1 MTTINKDN
9 SLCQLSVQLVDKI
22 NFACHQSAFSLLR
35 ELRLENLSDGALEN
49 LEIHLS
55 SSPSFL
61 KGKSW
66 VVDLLS
72 VGSVLP
78 LKDRDIELDGGFLM
92 GLTESISGTVTF
104 ELLQG
109 NDVLVKSDHKVELLA
124 HNEWGGAEY
133 MPELLAAFCTPNNAA
148 VDRILKDASR
158 ILRQAG
164 KPDGINGYA
173 SKSRERVWSMAS
185 AIYSAIESLQLSYA
199 LPPSSFE
206 RNGQKIRF
214 PNQVIESGLA
224 TCLDSTML
232 FAAAFEQAG
241 LNPLIVLKEGHALVG
256 VWLQPE
262 ELSAVT
268 TDEAEVLRKR
278 LPDNEL
284 ILIETTFVTNHP
296 AVSFSKAI
304 ENGAQAISMDE
315 DERFELA
322 IDIRRARSHKIRP
335 LGFVQKLTEANSS
348 EEPPHSLDAML
359 EEAPSLPDFENE
371 SFEQEPIKTPSGRL
385 DRWQRKLLELSA
397 RNPLLNHKD
406 GRASLSFV
414 APDAGLLEDLLADG
428 ARISV
433 SPFPKLSSSDQD
445 SEIHEQRTGENI
457 QKEYARDALK
467 KKQLL
472 VNLTEDELNKRAVE
486 IYRKAQT
493 SMQEGGSN
501 TLYLAIGF
509 LFWKQDKK
517 DGKRYRAPLILLPVA
532 LERKSVRSGIKIIAG
547 DDEPTFN
554 TTLLEM
560 LKRDFGI
567 DLGYLAGDLPK
578 DDSGLDVAKIFNWVR
593 AAVKDAVGF
602 ELVDQVALGHFSFAK
617 YLMWKDLVDR
627 ADQLKQNPVVR
638 HLLETPRE
646 RYDSDISFVE
656 PNQLDYQFDPSDLLT
671 PLPAD
676 SSQMAAVA
684 TADLGKDFVIIGPP
698 GTGKSQT
705 ISNLIAHMLGKGKK
719 VLFVSEKT
727 AALEVVHRRLKDIGL
742 GSFCLELH
750 SNKAKKADVL
760 AQLNASWTQS
770 SSYTAESWQT
780 KSDQLK
786 HDRDKLNNLVEALHR
801 KRSNGLTAHYAM
813 GIKVRDADLLDKVE
827 LNWSTPSDHT
837 QQDLDQMRRAVA
849 NLAVQANAIGTINQH
864 PLSYI
869 QADDWG
875 PSWQDGLVQSSQ
887 TLKSAAIEAKQAL
900 ESFISALGFEFG
912 NISLH
917 QLASWEE
924 LGQVLLDSYRTQSGF
939 ALEPDGQD
947 LIEAL
952 EQAVLLLQNYIRLQ
966 SELSCD
972 YSPLSWKNID
982 PVVLKSEWQAA
993 KESWWL
999 KRFFATR
1006 RVIKEVKAKGAQ
1018 GEPNLDQDIPVLVDL
1033 RQKGEAIAELDK
1045 RLSSLKD
1052 WNSHDTN
1059 PDVVSALQLIGI
1071 RARKAVS
1078 QVVSDTETLV
1088 ALRSKVRNLLHDG
1101 NDLLAPDGVMG
1112 IAIHRMIS
1120 SMSEFDIAYN
1130 DFQSRAASHRLD
1142 SLDHFDEVIGV
1153 SDIVLSKQGEL
1164 KSWCAWNKRKHEAQ
1178 ALQLGAIVDAVEN
1191 GVITAAQA
1199 EDAFEAAY
1207 CAWWSKAIINE
1218 DHVLRQFSSPEHEQ
1232 TITNFQAIDKAFC
1245 QLTAQYISAK
1255 LSGQI
1260 PSTDAGTRASSWGTL
1275 RHEIQKKTRHK
1286 PVRQLLEE
1294 APDAVTTL
1302 APCMMMSPLS
1312 IAQFL
1317 GAGQSLFDVVIFD
1330 EASQITV
1337 WDAVGALARG
1347 KQVIVAGDPKQMPP
1361 SNFFGRA
1368 DNDPDGDVDAEGD
1381 LESILD
1387 ELLGASIPQRLL
1399 NLHYR
1404 SRKESLIAFSN
1415 SNYYDSSLVTFPAP
1429 IHPDN
1434 GVRLVKPDGFYA
1446 RGKARHNQG
1455 EAKSVVAE
1463 IIRRLT
1469 CHDEKIR
1476 NQSIGVVTFNTEQQS
1491 LIQDLLDEARSA
1503 NPSIEWA
1510 FSEECLESVF
1520 VKNLETVQG
1529 DERDVILFSITYGPD
1544 ESGHVAMNFGPLNRT
1559 GGERRLNVAM
1569 TRARSEMVVFSTLS
1583 PDRIDLSRTQSRA
1596 VADLKHF
1603 LEYAERGPVV
1613 LGKQSKGSKGD
1624 FESPFEVAVARE
1636 LQAKGWQLHP
1646 QIGVSAYRIDIGIV
1660 HPDLPGRYLVGLE
1673 CDGAMYHS
1681 STYARERDKIRQSV
1695 LESLGWT
1702 IVRVWSTDWWVNK
1715 VDALEKLHESLTDIL
1730 QLSRAEIELEKAKQ
1744 EQLTNEVLQ
1753 KSDTEIAETNK
1764 IDNTLNDEKMLVE
1777 PQFEAKTHYA
1787 KQSTE
1792 IDSDHSLMTLQAYKI
1807 ADLSSIESSAERF
1820 YDDTYTGVLEEMVK
1834 CVFET
1839 EAPVHQEILYKRIAR
1854 HHGFKRTGNQIKD
1867 RIYKI
1872 ADHYH
1877 QTQEDVGTF
1886 YWLDEKVDAP
1896 ARVLNRDSE
1905 MIKLEYIA
1913 KEELVAIALAVGDQ
1927 GDYAEL
1933 ARKMGI
1939 GRMTQQMRDRLNSLQ

>member
-1 MTTINKDN
+1 MTTNTTSTFCK
-9 SLCQLSVQLVDKI
+9 LSVQLVNKI
-22 NFACHQSAFSLLR
+22 NFASHQSSFSILR
-35 ELRLENLSDGALEN
+35 EIQLENISDEVLEN
-49 LEIHLS
+49 LEIRLT
-55 SSPSFL
+55 SSPAFL
-61 KGKSW
+61 KPKTW
-66 VVDLLS
+66 KVDRLS
-72 VGSVLP
+72 AGSVLP
-78 LKDRDIELDGGFLM
+78 IKERDLELDGGFLM
-92 GLTESISGTVTF
+92 GLTESISGLITVVVYQGD
-104 ELLQG
+104 ELLAE
-109 NDVLVKSDHKVELLA
+109 SDHKVDLLA

-133 MPELLAAFCTPNNAA
+133 MPELLAAFCTPNNVA

-158 ILRQAG
+158 VLRQAG
-164 KPDGINGYA
+164 KPDQIDGYV
-173 SKSRERVWSMAS
+173 SKSRERVWSIAS
-185 AIYSAIESLQLSYA
+185 SIYTAIANLQLSYA

-206 RNGQKIRF
+206 RNGQKVRF
-214 PNQVIESGLA
+214 HNQVIESGLA

-256 VWLQPE
+256 LWLQPE

-278 LPDNEL
+278 LPDHEL
-284 ILIETTFVTNHP
+284 ILIETTLVTNHP
-296 AVSFSKAI
+296 TVSFSKAI
-304 ENGAQAISMDE
+304 ERGCQAISMDE
-315 DERFELA
+315 DDLFELA

-335 LGFVQKLTEANSS
+335 LGFVQQSS
-348 EEPPHSLDAML
+348 RLDASLESNTSSDEVL
-359 EEAPSLPDFENE
+359 EEAPSLPDFEDE
-371 SFEQEPIKTPSGRL
+371 SFEQEPIKTPGGRL

-428 ARISV
+428 ARISI
-433 SPFPKLSSSDQD
+433 SPFPELSSSKQD

-457 QKEYARDALK
+457 QKDYACDALN

-509 LFWKQDKK
+509 LFWKQNKK

-578 DDSGLDVAKIFNWVR
+578 DDSGLDVAKIFSWVR
-593 AAVKDAVGF
+593 AAVKDAAGF

-627 ADQLKQNPVVR
+627 ADQLKQSPVVK

-656 PNQLDYQFDPSDLLT
+656 PNQLDYQFNPSDLLT

-684 TADLGKDFVIIGPP
+684 TADRGKDFVIIGPP

-770 SSYTAESWQT
+770 NSYTAETWHS
-780 KSDQLK
+780 KSEQLK

-813 GIKVRDADLLDKVE
+813 GIKVRDAHLLDKVE
-827 LNWSTPSDHT
+827 LSWSTASDHT
-837 QQDLDQMRRAVA
+837 QQDLDQMRHAVA
-849 NLAVQANAIGTINQH
+849 NLSVQASAIGTINQH

-875 PSWQDGLVQSSQ
+875 PAWQDALIHSAQ
-887 TLKSAAIEAKQAL
+887 TLKDTAIEAKKAV
-900 ESFISALGFEFG
+900 EDFVNALGFEFG
-912 NISLH
+912 AISLN
-917 QLASWEE
+917 QLAMLEE

-952 EQAVLLLQNYIRLQ
+952 EQAVTLLQSYIRLQ

-972 YSPLSWKNID
+972 YAPLSWKSID
-982 PVVLKSEWQAA
+982 PEALKSDWDSAN
-993 KESWWL
+993 ESWWL
-999 KRFFATR
+999 KRIFATR
-1006 RVIKEVKAKGAQ
+1006 RIIKDVKAKGAL
-1018 GEPNLDQDIPVLVDL
+1018 GEPDLDQDIQVLLDL
-1033 RQKGEAIAELDK
+1033 KQKGESIAELDNQ
-1045 RLSSLKD
+1045 LSSLKD
-1052 WNSHDTN
+1052 WKSHDTK
-1059 PDVVSALQLIGI
+1059 PDVVTSLQLIGV

-1078 QVVSDTETLV
+1078 QMATDTETLM
-1088 ALRSKVRNLLHDG
+1088 ALRSKVRTLLHDG
-1101 NDLLAPDGVMG
+1101 NDLLAPDGIVG
-1112 IAIHRMIS
+1112 IAINRMIS
-1120 SMSEFDIAYN
+1120 STSKFEVSFN
-1130 DFQSRAASHRLD
+1130 DFKLKAASERVN
-1142 SLDHFDEVIGV
+1142 SLEHFDEVIEL
-1153 SDIVLSKQGEL
+1153 SDIVLSKQSGL

-1178 ALQLGAIVDAVEN
+1178 NLRLGSLVDAIET
-1191 GVITAAQA
+1191 GVIAAPQA

-1207 CAWWSKAIINE
+1207 CAWWSKVVIDE
-1218 DHVLRQFSSPEHEQ
+1218 DRVLREFSSPEHEQ
-1232 TITNFQAIDKAFC
+1232 TITNFQELDKEFC
-1245 QLTAQYISAK
+1245 QLTAQYIAAK

-1260 PSTDAGTRASSWGTL
+1260 PSTDAGTRASSWGIL

-1317 GAGQSLFDVVIFD
+1317 GAGKNLFDVVIFD

-1361 SNFFGRA
+1361 TNFFGRS
-1368 DNDPDGDVDAEGD
+1368 DSDPDGDVDGEGD

-1404 SRKESLIAFSN
+1404 SRRESLIAFSN

-1429 IHPDN
+1429 VHPDN
-1434 GVRLVKPDGFYA
+1434 GVRLVKPNGFYA

-1455 EAKSVVAE
+1455 EAKAVVAE
-1463 IIRRLT
+1463 IIDRLKSD
-1469 CHDEKIR
+1469 DEVIR

-1491 LIQDLLDEARSA
+1491 LIQDLLDEARSED
-1503 NPSIEWA
+1503 PSIEWA
-1510 FSEECLESVF
+1510 FAEDHLESVF

-1569 TRARSEMVVFSTLS
+1569 TRARSEMVVFSILS

-1603 LEYAERGPVV
+1603 LEYAERGPVE
-1613 LGKQSKGSKGD
+1613 LGSQSKGSQGD
-1624 FESPFEVAVARE
+1624 FESPFEMAVAKE
-1636 LQAKGWQLHP
+1636 LEAKGWQLHP
-1646 QIGVSAYRIDIGIV
+1646 QVGVSAYRIDMGIV
-1660 HPDLPGRYLVGLE
+1660 HPDLPGRYLAGIE

-1681 STYARERDKIRQSV
+1681 SAYARERDKIRQSV

-1715 VDALEKLHESLTDIL
+1715 TASLDQLHQRLEELLEN
-1730 QLSRAEIELEKAKQ
+1730 SRAEIELEKAK
-1744 EQLTNEVLQ
+1744 
-1753 KSDTEIAETNK
+1753 AE
-1764 IDNTLNDEKMLVE
+1764 EKARDKKAVE
-1777 PQFEAKTHYA
+1777 ALEERE
-1787 KQSTE
+1787 STE
-1792 IDSDHSLMTLQAYKI
+1792 IDESKQLYARKQMISSDNEKLEEYVVT
-1807 ADLSSIESSAERF
+1807 DLRDLEASSDRF
-1820 YDDTYTGVLEEMVK
+1820 YDDDYLPTVEKMVSR
-1834 CVFET
+1834 VIEV
-1839 EAPVHQEILYKRIAR
+1839 ESPIHQDILCKRIAR
-1854 HHGFKRTGNQIKD
+1854 HHGFKRTGNQIKERICSVAD
-1867 RIYKI
+1867 RFF
-1872 ADHYH
+1872 
-1877 QTQEDVGTF
+1877 TTEEDVGVF
-1886 YWLDEKVDAP
+1886 YWKENNMKIPVRAFHRDTDMSKVENISREEIIAIMEATGDSGDFSEF
-1896 ARVLNRDSE
+1896 ARV
-1905 MIKLEYIA
+1905 
-1913 KEELVAIALAVGDQ
+1913 VGI
-1927 GDYAEL
+1927 
-1933 ARKMGI
+1933 RRI
-1939 GRMTQQMRDRLNSLQ
+1939 TQQIRERLILI